1 MASNWTNQT
10 RLIAQVA
17 KAVALGDLSKQFEYD
32 VQGEMLDLK
41 FTINA
46 MVSQLSTMA
55 NEITRVSLEVGTEGI
70 LGGQACVPDAQGIWK
85 VGWINVHATYEQRAN
100 QIFKVL
106 VDNVNLMAMH
116 STNQICSMADVTKA
130 VASGDLEKEGRS

>member
-1 MASNWTNQT
+1 M

-17 KAVALGDLSKQFEYD
+17 NAVALGDLSKQFEYD

-41 FTINA
+41 WTINT

-70 LGGQACVPDAQGIWK
+70 LGSQACVPDAHGIWK
-85 VGWINVHATYEQRAN
+85 VGQINVRATHEQRAN
-100 QIFKVL
+100 QTLKVL
-106 VDNVNLMAMH
+106 VDNVNLMALH
-116 STNQICSMADVTKA
+116 STNQVCSMADVTKT
-130 VASGDLEKEGRS
+130 VASGDLDEEGRS